1 MDGTLTRA
9 RGVPTAI
16 AVGILTGLLAATL
29 FAVMPSPWD
38 ALANT
43 SALWGLVPFAVASR
57 SEGGRGV
64 LLGVASMLAL
74 VGSWIVLA
82 PSIISGREVLV
93 FLVAGLAAGAVCGAA
108 GGALRGSRRVIGTT
122 VMAGLVLGE
131 AVYGLGVVG
140 GPQWLVEAAIG
151 VAVVLLACRTTTDR
165 ARAGLG
171 SVAVAVGSFGLY
183 ALYDAIDAA

>member
-1 MDGTLTRA
+1 M
-9 RGVPTAI
+9 PTAI

>member
-1 MDGTLTRA
+1 MDGTLTRT

-16 AVGILTGLLAATL
+16 AFGVLAGLIAAAL
-29 FAVMPSPWD
+29 FSVMPTPWD

-57 SEGGRGV
+57 IASGPGV
-64 LLGVASMLAL
+64 LLGSASMLAL

-82 PSIISGREVLV
+82 PSTIRGREVLV
-93 FLVAGLAAGAVCGAA
+93 FLVVGLAAGAVCGAA
-108 GGALRGSRRVIGTT
+108 GASLRGNRRVIGTV

-131 AVYGLGVVG
+131 ALYGLGVVG
-140 GPQWLVEAAIG
+140 GPQWFVEAAIG
-151 VAVVLLACRTTTDR
+151 AVVILLACRTTTDR

-183 ALYDAIDAA
+183 ALYDAILAA